1 MNNDY
6 IYNPFQFGTI
16 VKGEDFCNR
25 EEELSTLK
33 TYIKDGYSVWLYSPR
48 RYGKSSLIQ
57 KAFSEIEDVKTIYF
71 DLYNVKSLDD
81 FCKKYASLLAT
92 NLFSWKQEIKKLTNK
107 FSKYFQNLN
116 PIVSFDETGTPSFSL
131 KINEISQ
138 QIDVETILNIPQHI
152 SNETDKTICIAF
164 DEFQEVERID
174 PFLINW
180 MRSAFQQQENVSYV
194 FLGSQQSLMEM
205 IFTSQSSPFYEF
217 AIKMHIDPINKSELV
232 EFIEN
237 KFKQKGLTITKSNSH
252 AILEKS
258 EGHPHFTQYFASVV
272 FDMVRNGINQNDDG
286 FTDLWIEKIIQS
298 QSVIFQVIFDQ
309 LTNNQ
314 RTVLS
319 TIAILIKGQ
328 ELFSSQS
335 RKKFGLPA
343 SSSLVTAIDSLI
355 KKGLIIKEDKQYK
368 ILNPVLKAWIQTL
381 N

>member
-1 MNNDY
+1 MNNGY

-25 EEELSTLK
+25 EVELSTLK
-33 TYIKDGYSVWLYSPR
+33 SYIKDGYSVWLYSPR

-57 KAFSEIEDVKTIYF
+57 KTFSEIEDVKTIYF

-107 FSKYFQNLN
+107 FSKYFQNLH
-116 PIVSFDETGTPSFSL
+116 PIVSFDETGMPSFSL
-131 KINEISQ
+131 KVEEISQ
-138 QIDVETILNIPQHI
+138 QIDVETILNIPQQI
-152 SNETDKTICIAF
+152 SNETDKPICIAF
-164 DEFQEVERID
+164 DEFQEIERIE

-180 MRSAFQQQENVSYV
+180 MRSAFQQHENVSYI

-205 IFTSQSSPFYEF
+205 IFTSQSSPLYEF
-217 AIKMHIDPINKSELV
+217 AIKMQLAPINNDELG
-232 EFIEN
+232 EFIDN
-237 KFKQKGLTITKSNSH
+237 KFRQKGLTITQANSD

-258 EGHPHFTQYFASVV
+258 QGHPHFTQYFASVV
-272 FDMVRNGINQNDDG
+272 FDMIRNGANQNDIN
-286 FTDLWIEKIIQS
+286 FTNLWLEKIIQS
-298 QSVIFQVIFDQ
+298 QSVVLQGIFDQ
-309 LTNNQ
+309 LTNIQ

-319 TIAILIKGQ
+319 TIAVLIVGQ
-328 ELFSSQS
+328 ELFSAQS

-343 SSSLVTAIDSLI
+343 SSSLVTAIESLI
-355 KKGLIIKEDKQYK
+355 KKGIITKENKQYQ
-368 ILNPVLKAWIQTL
+368 ISNPVFKAWLRTI